1 MKRMIP
7 ILILL
12 IVIGAGYFWWTT
24 QRDNQV
30 TSLAASISPPWREEA
45 NKRILGSGSIEA
57 EILAITT
64 ETGGR
69 IVAIH
74 ADEGEQ
80 VQRGDLL
87 VELDTALLEA
97 RQTQLQ
103 AALATARANLAEVSA
118 AVRPEDVAAAQA
130 ELLQARAAR
139 DGAHVVWQ
147 QAGSIVEDPL
157 ELTARLDTL
166 RGEISI
172 LEKQVEAA
180 QAELKAAQIQR
191 DEAARN
197 QSNDEAITL
206 SQAAVKLAEAAQA
219 NLAAA
224 EAELAGAQRQL
235 ALLSAIHDNP
245 LALITQANAART
257 AYEQAE
263 AGVIMA
269 AARLAS
275 VKAGS
280 MPEEIAIARAQ
291 VQQAEAALASLQV
304 QLDKRVLT
312 APRAGV
318 ITGRPANPGELA
330 TPGATLMSLGD
341 LDRVTLTVFIP
352 ETQIGRVR
360 VGQTVRVEV
369 DAYPGETFEGRV
381 VFIAPEAEFTPKN
394 IQTEEERVNLVFAV
408 KVTLDNAD
416 HRLKPGMPADAEI
429 ISDLGASNQSS

>member
-24 QRDNQV
+24 QRDSQV
-30 TSLAASISPPWREEA
+30 TSLAASIAPPWRKEA
-45 NKRILGSGSIEA
+45 DNRILGSGSIEA

-80 VQRGDLL
+80 VHRGDLL
-87 VELDTALLEA
+87 VELDTSLLEA
-97 RQTQLQ
+97 NQTQLQ
-103 AALATARANLAEVSA
+103 AALATAQANLAEVSA

-157 ELTARLDTL
+157 ELMAWLDTL
-166 RGEISI
+166 EGEISI

-206 SQAAVKLAEAAQA
+206 SQVAVKLAEAAQA

-235 ALLSAIHDNP
+235 ALLSAIRDNP

-263 AGVIMA
+263 AGVIVA
-269 AARLAS
+269 AASLAS
-275 VKAGS
+275 VKAGP

-304 QLDKRVLT
+304 QLDKRELT
-312 APRAGV
+312 APRDGI
-318 ITGRPANPGELA
+318 ITNRPANPGELA

-341 LDRVTLTVFIP
+341 LDGVTLTVFIP

-360 VGQTVRVEV
+360 VGQIARVEV

-394 IQTEEERVNLVFAV
+394 VQTEEERVNLVFAV